1 MKDKITILDL
11 LPVTAPG
18 ILSPE
23 MKADMGKFLP
33 EGAEIRHVQI
43 ERGSVTIEC
52 EYDEAFSA
60 PEVIKL
66 AIAEAGK
73 GGVDGVFVN
82 CFGDPGVRAVREV
95 LSVPVFGGF
104 EPAIYL
110 ALGLG
115 DTVGIVTVLKNVVPM
130 IRGAIARA
138 GLEKRVTSLRTLDM
152 PVLELADRDKLM
164 ENLYAE
170 CRRAVEGGRRQR
182 PRNGLH
188 RHRRRE
194 RRDDA
199 PPRRRRLWRP
209 RPGGRPVRR
218 DPHRALRP
226 HGPQPEPP
234 DLYAP
239 SQKITRPPAPPPPRQ
254 AKKGRSTNAA
264 ASLYARAAGEPK
276 HICPLFPLA
285 ILRAVRYTLA

>member
-1 MKDKITILDL
+1 M
-11 LPVTAPG
+11 
-18 ILSPE
+18 
-23 MKADMGKFLP
+23 
-33 EGAEIRHVQI
+33 QI

-130 IRGAIARA
+130 IRGRHRPRRA
-138 GLEKRVTSLRTLDM
+138 GEARHE
-152 PVLELADRDKLM
+152 PAH
-164 ENLYAE
+164 AGH
-170 CRRAVEGGRRQR
+170 AR
-182 PRNGLH
+182 PRA
-188 RHRRRE
+188 R
-194 RRDDA
+194 
-199 PPRRRRLWRP
+199 RP
-209 RPGGRPVRR
+209 R
-218 DPHRALRP
+218 
-226 HGPQPEPP
+226 
-234 DLYAP
+234 
-239 SQKITRPPAPPPPRQ
+239 
-254 AKKGRSTNAA
+254 
-264 ASLYARAAGEPK
+264 
-276 HICPLFPLA
+276 
-285 ILRAVRYTLA
+285 

>member
-66 AIAEAGK
+66 AMAEAGK

-95 LSVPVFGGF
+95 LPVPVFGGF

-170 CRRAVEGGRRQR
+170 CRKAVEEDGVSVLVMGCTGIVGV
-182 PRNGLH
+182 ND
-188 RHRRRE
+188 E
-194 RRDDA
+194 MM
-199 PPRRRRLWRP
+199 RRLSAD
-209 RPGGRPVRR
+209 GYGVPV
-218 DPHRALRP
+218 L
-226 HGPQPEPP
+226 E
-234 DLYAP
+234 
-239 SQKITRPPAPPPPRQ
+239 
-254 AKKGRSTNAA
+254 AA
-264 ASLYARAAGEPK
+264 QCAVTLTELYARMGLSQSRLTYMPPPK
-276 HICPLFPLA
+276 K
-285 ILRAVRYTLA
+285 